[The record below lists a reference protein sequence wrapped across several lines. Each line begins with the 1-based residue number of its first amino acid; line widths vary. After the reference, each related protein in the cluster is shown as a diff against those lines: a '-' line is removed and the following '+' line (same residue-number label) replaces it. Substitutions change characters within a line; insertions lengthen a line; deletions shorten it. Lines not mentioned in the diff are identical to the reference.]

1 MHGSAASRRTPS
13 AILEYLSPEEALGEK
28 TDTRADLF
36 SLGCVLYEML
46 TGKAPFDRPTP
57 DATVLAV
64 LRSQPPSPS
73 ASMATI
79 PAELDLIA
87 TRALAKSLDRR
98 YPTATA
104 LAEDLR
110 VAKSVLDADVEERTV
125 FGDEASRPAFAPVGH
140 HRSECSWRLR
150 RWPGGS

>member
-1 MHGSAASRRTPS
+1 
-13 AILEYLSPEEALGEK
+13 
-28 TDTRADLF
+28 
-36 SLGCVLYEML
+36 VLYEML

-73 ASMATI
+73 ASMSTI

-125 FGDEASRPAFAPVGH
+125 VGDEASAPRPRRLALIVGVLLAAAAMAWWLLA
-140 HRSECSWRLR
+140 R
-150 RWPGGS
+150 